1 MGFWSGLGKVLGVA
15 APIVAAPFTGGAS
28 LLATGLGAAGAAA
41 GAFSQGQAQNRG
53 AEFAGQLDLERLLM
67 ERDDQFLDQQLAREQ
82 EGRES
87 ATDAYRKLLS
97 AQRVLNPGPRP
108 SFSTYSAPRRQATD
122 MERQGADALS
132 QEVMARLTG
141 GNPIAP
147 ISQRP
152 MSVDASRLK
161 AGGMEKALGVAS
173 PFLSFLGRT
182 GQQPRMLPSRRTAS
196 IYQAPQ
202 ARA

>member
-1 MGFWSGLGKVLGVA
+1 MGFWSTLGKIGGAVGA
-15 APIVAAPFTGGAS
+15 GVAAPFTGGTS
-28 LLATGLGAAGAAA
+28 LSALPAILGGV

-53 AEFAGQLDLERLLM
+53 AEFSGQLDLEQLLM
-67 ERDDQFLDQQLAREQ
+67 QRDDQFLDQQLAREQ
-82 EGRES
+82 EGRTGAS
-87 ATDAYRKLLS
+87 DAWRKLLA
-97 AQRVLNPGPRP
+97 AQRVTNPGPRP
-108 SFSTYSAPRRQATD
+108 SLSPYSVAPRQATD

-132 QEVMARLTG
+132 AEVMARLTG

-152 MSVDASRLK
+152 LSVDASRLK
-161 AGGMEKALGVAS
+161 AGGLEKVLGAAS
-173 PFLSFLGRT
+173 PFLSFLGR
-182 GQQPRMLPSRRTAS
+182 GQQPQMLPSRRTAS